1 MLTRRIVRNSAA
13 LAVFSLFAATLSAG
27 AQDEKHGRKYKAPP
41 ESSHITVE
49 VLKGFN
55 GKPISNAAVI
65 FHRITDGKDE
75 GSLDLKTGLD
85 GKATIDVIPVGSHV
99 RLQVIAS
106 GFATYGAQYDITTD
120 SKEIQVKMLRPQ
132 EQVSTYVD
140 NTGKTS
146 QRQPGMQEPVRPT
159 ATPPVQPVTPQPP
172 KQ

>member
-1 MLTRRIVRNSAA
+1 MPLSENVRRV
-13 LAVFSLFAATLSAG
+13 V
-27 AQDEKHGRKYKAPP
+27 
-41 ESSHITVE
+41 TV
-49 VLKGFN
+49 V
-55 GKPISNAAVI
+55 
-65 FHRITDGKDE
+65 DD
-75 GSLDLKTGLD
+75 D

-120 SKEIQVKMLRPQ
+120 SKDIQVKMARPQ

-146 QRQPGMQEPVRPT
+146 QRQPGVQEPVRPT
-159 ATPPVQPVTPQPP
+159 ATPPVQPVTPQLP